1 MKIYVVQDW
10 RKKLKIGL
18 VILAA
23 VILLT
28 TILGIF
34 WGGTAKQTI
43 TDPDTQQLQQDVLT
57 QPLRVQAAPDTAK
70 GEIPS

>member
-10 RKKLKIGL
+10 RKKLKIAL
-18 VILAA
+18 IILA
-23 VILLT
+23 VILLLT
-28 TILGIF
+28 TIMGIL
-34 WGGTAKQTI
+34 GGTAKQTI

-57 QPLRVQAAPDTAK
+57 QPLRVQAIPDTAK

>member
-18 VILAA
+18 IILAA
-23 VILLT
+23 VILL
-28 TILGIF
+28 ISIVSI

-57 QPLRVQAAPDTAK
+57 QPLRVQAVPDTAK